1 MLKSVCIHTYRYII
15 YICIYI
21 YICMPAQ
28 NRCVCESIKAVV
40 LKRVFMWLKSE
51 VGLYFKCKHI
61 GGEEAGSNFL
71 EQNDCL

>member
-1 MLKSVCIHTYRYII
+1 
-15 YICIYI
+15 
-21 YICMPAQ
+21 MPAQ

-71 EQNDCL
+71 EQNDC